1 MGNSLSIQIKS
12 VQSVTLLLNEFERDS
27 RMEEKEIRQLWLKQ
41 VSACILCLYWI
52 KE

>member
-12 VQSVTLLLNEFERDS
+12 VQSVAFIFLNEFERDS

-41 VSACILCLYWI
+41 VSACILC
-52 KE
+52 